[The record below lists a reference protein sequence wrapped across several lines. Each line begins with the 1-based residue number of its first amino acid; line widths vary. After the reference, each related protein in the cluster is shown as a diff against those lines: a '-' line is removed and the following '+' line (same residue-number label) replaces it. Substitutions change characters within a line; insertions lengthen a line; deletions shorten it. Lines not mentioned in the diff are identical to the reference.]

1 MGCHASK
8 KASLSGEIRS
18 EELAKCA
25 AVSGEVRW
33 VWLRSRSLFS
43 FAELRSLF
51 KQFQVALRASSQ
63 QQQQPGELQCHD
75 LLGTASQPAPV
86 CSVEATKGGDGAP
99 SCGGAPGSAMSKAQ
113 FLSLCESSDAFRL
126 SEVVGAFGSRLFDV
140 LDASGVGFLDF
151 ETLVLGLSK
160 LLKGPERER
169 LKLLYSAY
177 DLSGVAPS
185 EERWKSTQS
194 SGGSSSL
201 SGGSSTA
208 GGGGGGGGGGGK
220 AKPSRRSK
228 YLTLEDITAVLASAS
243 QAAAYP
249 ALLSFTT
256 DGKGGMTTGHL
267 SGGGVIGGGGGGGTG
282 GDGMFCCSCCWC
294 CTGCNGDGCSGGGG
308 AGAGGGGVDNDD
320 GLCGGGECKGRAEK
334 SPRNGGEGGLPSNQD
349 SLRNSGEGRKEACGG
364 GGGGSSSSSSS
375 CGSGGSGRSS
385 RRGCRARVSRDPEAL
400 AELLREMAQRNAE
413 RYAVAAVS
421 EFGQAQGGA
430 GLTQK
435 EFEKWALTGPV
446 LRCRINEFSIDL
458 NLAPFQGVRLW

>member
-1 MGCHASK
+1 MGCQASK
-8 KASLSGEIRS
+8 QASLSGEIRS

-43 FAELRSLF
+43 FGELRSLF
-51 KQFQVALRASSQ
+51 KQYQAALLSP
-63 QQQQPGELQCHD
+63 QQQPGELQYQD
-75 LLGTASQPAPV
+75 LLGASQPAPV
-86 CSVEATKGGDGAP
+86 CSVEAIKGGAAP
-99 SCGGAPGSAMSKAQ
+99 SCGGGGGGAPGSAMSKAQ

-140 LDASGVGFLDF
+140 LDANGVGFLEF
-151 ETLVLGLSK
+151 ETFVLGLSK
-160 LLKGPERER
+160 LLKGPEKER

-185 EERWKSTQS
+185 EERRKSSES

-201 SGGSSTA
+201 SGGNTA
-208 GGGGGGGGGGGK
+208 GGGGGVGGGK

-228 YLTLEDITAVLASAS
+228 YLTVEDITTVLASAS

-249 ALLSFTT
+249 ALLSCTT
-256 DGKGGMTTGHL
+256 DGKGGMTTGYL
-267 SGGGVIGGGGGGGTG
+267 SGGGVTGGGGGGGTG
-282 GDGMFCCSCCWC
+282 GGGGMFCCSCCWC
-294 CTGCNGDGCSGGGG
+294 CSGCNGEGCSGGGTGAG
-308 AGAGGGGVDNDD
+308 AGAGGGDNDR
-320 GLCGGGECKGRAEK
+320 GLLGGGGCKRGTEK
-334 SPRNGGEGGLPSNQD
+334 SPRGGEEGGLRSNQD
-349 SLRNSGEGRKEACGG
+349 SLRNSGEEGKEACG
-364 GGGGSSSSSSS
+364 GGGGSSSSSS
-375 CGSGGSGRSS
+375 CGSGRSS
-385 RRGCRARVSRDPEAL
+385 RRGSGARVSRDPEAL
-400 AELLREMAQRNAE
+400 AELLREMARRNAE
-413 RYAVAAVS
+413 RYAAAAVS
-421 EFGQAQGGA
+421 EFGRTQGGA

>member
-1 MGCHASK
+1 
-8 KASLSGEIRS
+8 
-18 EELAKCA
+18 
-25 AVSGEVRW
+25 
-33 VWLRSRSLFS
+33 
-43 FAELRSLF
+43 
-51 KQFQVALRASSQ
+51 
-63 QQQQPGELQCHD
+63 
-75 LLGTASQPAPV
+75 
-86 CSVEATKGGDGAP
+86 
-99 SCGGAPGSAMSKAQ
+99 
-113 FLSLCESSDAFRL
+113 L

-151 ETLVLGLSK
+151 ETFVLGLSK

-185 EERWKSTQS
+185 EERRKSSQS

-201 SGGSSTA
+201 SGGNSTF
-208 GGGGGGGGGGGK
+208 GGGGVGGGGK

-267 SGGGVIGGGGGGGTG
+267 SGGGVIGGGGGGTG

-294 CTGCNGDGCSGGGG
+294 CTGCNGEGCSGGGG
-308 AGAGGGGVDNDD
+308 AGAGAGGGENDR
-320 GLCGGGECKGRAEK
+320 GLCGGGVCKRGAGK
-334 SPRNGGEGGLPSNQD
+334 TPRNGGEGGLPSNQD

-375 CGSGGSGRSS
+375 CGSGRNS
-385 RRGCRARVSRDPEAL
+385 RRGSSSARVSRDPEAL

-413 RYAVAAVS
+413 RYAAAAVS